1 MAMIFKGR
9 NQIPYTYGCYG
20 YTRGGGKTWHGGQD
34 IVGLDDVRVRALRG
48 GKVIRSRI
56 VTDKSNLTWEWGNYV
71 TIQTD
76 SGEQDIYAHLDSRAV
91 VVGQTVKA
99 GDMIGIMGNTG
110 NAAGGY
116 KHTHYERRKSDGKT
130 AIDPS
135 AISGCAN
142 KAGTYGEAPVTVY
155 PLSSDAIKMQIGPA
169 SAGDVNSIKALAESL
184 GLGFAVDANGVMT
197 VGPATSGDQLSV
209 LTLASQLKLPYSE
222 VGETPAGAEDKQ
234 YTATPLVDGLRLRPY
249 PEANDDNCNEALGYL
264 KKGQAYPLVQTRDHW
279 AYVITDGNAGGWA
292 CIEDE
297 NGTYLE
303 IKET

>member
-1 MAMIFKGR
+1 MSMIFEGR
-9 NQIPYTYGCYG
+9 NQIPYAYGCYG
-20 YTRGGGKTWHGGQD
+20 YTRNNGKTWHGGQD

-71 TIQTD
+71 TIQTEC
-76 SGEQDIYAHLDSRAV
+76 GEQDIYAHLDSRAV

-99 GDMIGIMGNTG
+99 GDVIGIMGNTG

-142 KAGTYGEAPVTVY
+142 KAGTYGNAPST
-155 PLSSDAIKMQIGPA
+155 
-169 SAGDVNSIKALAESL
+169 E
-184 GLGFAVDANGVMT
+184 
-197 VGPATSGDQLSV
+197 
-209 LTLASQLKLPYSE
+209 E
-222 VGETPAGAEDKQ
+222 KQ

-249 PEANDDNCNEALGYL
+249 PEADDSNCNEALTYL
-264 KKGQAYPLVQTRDHW
+264 TKGKAYKLVQTRDHW
-279 AYVITDGNAGGWA
+279 AYLLTEENAGGWA
-292 CIEDE
+292 CIDDADGE
-297 NGTYLE
+297 YLKITE
-303 IKET
+303 V

>member
-1 MAMIFKGR
+1 MIFEGR

-34 IVGLDDVRVRALRG
+34 IVGLDSDEVHALRDG
-48 GKVIRSRI
+48 TVIRSRI
-56 VTDKSNLTWEWGNYV
+56 VFDRTNLTWEWGNYV
-71 TIQTD
+71 TVRTA
-76 SGEQDIYAHLDSRAV
+76 SGEQDIYAHLASRAV
-91 VVGQTVKA
+91 KQGDTVKA
-99 GDMIGIMGNTG
+99 GDVLGIMGNTG

-116 KHTHYERRKSDGKT
+116 KHTHYERRKADGKT

-135 AISGCAN
+135 AVSGCAN

-249 PEANDDNCNEALGYL
+249 PEASDDNCNEALGYL
-264 KKGQAYPLVQTRDHW
+264 EKGKAYPLVQTRDHW
-279 AYVITDGNAGGWA
+279 AYLVTDGNVGGWA
-292 CIEDE
+292 CIDDAD
-297 NGTYLE
+297 GTYLKITE
-303 IKET
+303 V

>member
-1 MAMIFKGR
+1 MTMIFEGR

-20 YTRGGGKTWHGGQD
+20 YTRGGGATWHGGQD

-76 SGEQDIYAHLDSRAV
+76 NGEQDIYAHLDSRVV

-99 GDMIGIMGNTG
+99 GDVIGIMGNTG

-142 KAGTYGEAPVTVY
+142 KAGTYGNAPST
-155 PLSSDAIKMQIGPA
+155 
-169 SAGDVNSIKALAESL
+169 
-184 GLGFAVDANGVMT
+184 
-197 VGPATSGDQLSV
+197 
-209 LTLASQLKLPYSE
+209 
-222 VGETPAGAEDKQ
+222 EDKQ

-249 PEANDDNCNEALGYL
+249 PEADDSNCNEALTYL
-264 KKGQAYPLVQTRDHW
+264 QKGKAYKLVQTRDHW
-279 AYVITDGNAGGWA
+279 AYLLTEENAGGWA
-292 CIEDE
+292 CIDDAS
-297 NGTYLE
+297 GTYLE
-303 IKET
+303 IKEV

>member
-9 NQIPYTYGCYG
+9 NQIPYAYGCYG
-20 YTRGGGKTWHGGQD
+20 YTRNNGKTWHGGQD

-99 GDMIGIMGNTG
+99 GDVIGIMGNTG

-142 KAGTYGEAPVTVY
+142 KAGTYGNAPST
-155 PLSSDAIKMQIGPA
+155 
-169 SAGDVNSIKALAESL
+169 
-184 GLGFAVDANGVMT
+184 
-197 VGPATSGDQLSV
+197 
-209 LTLASQLKLPYSE
+209 
-222 VGETPAGAEDKQ
+222 EDKQ

-249 PEANDDNCNEALGYL
+249 PEADDSNCNEAFAYL
-264 KKGQAYPLVQTRDHW
+264 TKGKAYKLVQTRDHW
-279 AYVITDGNAGGWA
+279 AYLVTEGNVGGWA
-292 CIEDE
+292 CIDDAS
-297 NGTYLE
+297 GTYLE
-303 IKET
+303 IKEV

>member
-1 MAMIFKGR
+1 MERIFKGR
-9 NQIPYTYGCYG
+9 NQIPYAYGCYG
-20 YTRGGGKTWHGGQD
+20 YTRGGGTKWHGGQD

-76 SGEQDIYAHLDSRAV
+76 NGEQDIYAHLDSRAV

-99 GDMIGIMGNTG
+99 GDVIGIMGNTG

-135 AISGCAN
+135 PVSGCAN
-142 KAGTYGEAPVTVY
+142 KAGTYG
-155 PLSSDAIKMQIGPA
+155 S
-169 SAGDVNSIKALAESL
+169 
-184 GLGFAVDANGVMT
+184 
-197 VGPATSGDQLSV
+197 ATSV
-209 LTLASQLKLPYSE
+209 
-222 VGETPAGAEDKQ
+222 EDKQ

-249 PEANDDNCNEALGYL
+249 PEANDDNCNEALAYL
-264 KKGQAYPLVQTRDHW
+264 TKGKVYKLVQTRNGW
-279 AYVITDGNAGGWA
+279 AYLVTEGDVGGWA
-292 CIEDE
+292 CISDA
-297 NGTYLE
+297 NGEYLQIAE
-303 IKET
+303 V

>member
-1 MAMIFKGR
+1 MIFEGR

-76 SGEQDIYAHLDSRAV
+76 NGEQDIYAHLDSRVA

-99 GDMIGIMGNTG
+99 GDVIGIMGNTG

-116 KHTHYERRKSDGKT
+116 KHVHYERRKADGRT
-130 AIDPS
+130 AINPS

-142 KAGTYGEAPVTVY
+142 KAGTYGNAPST
-155 PLSSDAIKMQIGPA
+155 
-169 SAGDVNSIKALAESL
+169 
-184 GLGFAVDANGVMT
+184 
-197 VGPATSGDQLSV
+197 
-209 LTLASQLKLPYSE
+209 
-222 VGETPAGAEDKQ
+222 EDKQ
-234 YTATPLVDGLRLRPY
+234 YTVTPLVDGLRLRPY
-249 PEANDDNCNEALGYL
+249 PEADDSNCNEALAHL
-264 KKGQAYPLVQTRDHW
+264 QKGKAYKLVQTRDHW
-279 AYVITDGNAGGWA
+279 AYLLTEENAGGWA
-292 CIEDE
+292 CIDDAS
-297 NGTYLE
+297 GKYLE
-303 IKET
+303 IKEV

>member
-1 MAMIFKGR
+1 MIFKGR
-9 NQIPYTYGCYG
+9 NQIPYAYGCYG

-142 KAGTYGEAPVTVY
+142 KAGTYGNAPST
-155 PLSSDAIKMQIGPA
+155 
-169 SAGDVNSIKALAESL
+169 
-184 GLGFAVDANGVMT
+184 
-197 VGPATSGDQLSV
+197 
-209 LTLASQLKLPYSE
+209 
-222 VGETPAGAEDKQ
+222 EDKQ

-249 PEANDDNCNEALGYL
+249 PEADDSNCNEALAYL
-264 KKGQAYPLVQTRDHW
+264 TKGKVYNLVQTRDHW
-279 AYVITDGNAGGWA
+279 AYLVTEGNVGGWA
-292 CIEDE
+292 CIDDAS
-297 NGTYLE
+297 GTYLE
-303 IKET
+303 IKEV